1 MAAERRML
9 TLSALI
15 ALVLSAGCGAG
26 RLSLTSAPYDEY
38 ASKLRAAGLDTTTL
52 GVQWTAAGES
62 ALRSAAPV
70 VSPFAESG
78 YFAADQPT
86 AVAFRLQLER
96 GRRLVIEIGFAT
108 SEPGRLFVDLF
119 RSEGN
124 GELRR
129 VASLE
134 DGELLIEYAV
144 ERTATY
150 VVRLQPELLRSGRFT
165 LVENTRAAIRT
176 FPVSGLTP
184 RAVQSGF
191 GSQRDS
197 GARSHEGIDIFA
209 PRGTPVVAVADGIA
223 HTDTNGLGG
232 NVVWLRDGVMGATRY
247 YYAHL
252 DRWAIDGNARVREGD
267 VLGYV
272 GNTGNARTTSPH
284 LHFGV
289 YEEEAVDP
297 APFLAPDEN
306 LPGTVVE
313 PALLGTLVRTGG
325 GRTPLLTGPLAGSAE
340 RGLLEP
346 STIAYRLGV
355 SGTWHRLLLPD
366 GTVGYVRENS
376 VVAAEPP
383 LRRRSLAEP
392 LALREKPLS
401 AAAVITT
408 LERGTDVEVFGRF
421 GGFDFVRSRKGL
433 VGWAEM
439 RERPRSEATSLAPQG
454 RDWLDGKGTARR
466 HPTRHQR

>member
-1 MAAERRML
+1 MAVERRIL

-15 ALVLSAGCGAG
+15 ALVLSAGCSGAG
-26 RLSLTSAPYDEY
+26 RLSLMSSPYDEY
-38 ASKLRAAGLDTTTL
+38 ASMLRGAGLDKTTL
-52 GVQWTAAGES
+52 GEQWTAAGES

-86 AVAFRLQLER
+86 AVAYRLQLER
-96 GRRLVIEIGFAT
+96 GRRMVIEIGFAT

-119 RSEGN
+119 RSESN

-129 VASLE
+129 VASLK
-134 DGELLIEYAV
+134 DGELLIEYVV

-150 VVRLQPELLRSGRFT
+150 VIRLQPELLRSGRFT
-165 LVENTRAAIRT
+165 LVEKTLAAIRT

-191 GSQRDS
+191 GAQRDS
-197 GARSHEGIDIFA
+197 GTRSHEGIDIFA
-209 PRGTPVVAVADGIA
+209 PRDTPVVAVTDGIA

-232 NVVWLRDGVMGATRY
+232 NVVWLRDGLIGATRY

-252 DRWAIDGNARVREGD
+252 DRWAIDGSVRVREGD

-289 YEEEAVDP
+289 YDDGAIDP

-306 LPGTVVE
+306 LRGTVVE
-313 PALLGTLVRTGG
+313 PALLGTLVRTRS
-325 GRTPLLTGPLAGSAE
+325 GRTPLLAGPLTGSAE

-346 STIAYRLGV
+346 STIAHRLGV

-376 VVAAEPP
+376 VVHC
-383 LRRRSLAEP
+383 R
-392 LALREKPLS
+392 
-401 AAAVITT
+401 AAASTT
-408 LERGTDVEVFGRF
+408 PPGR
-421 GGFDFVRSRKGL
+421 
-433 VGWAEM
+433 
-439 RERPRSEATSLAPQG
+439 
-454 RDWLDGKGTARR
+454 TARLAR
-466 HPTRHQR
+466 ETAERRGGHDDAGTRHRR